1 MNLTD
6 ARTLWQLFRGMPGDG
21 NHAHRL
27 EAFYGSQAADYD
39 RFRERLLPG
48 RAELMEWLK
57 PGPGERVVEMGA
69 GTGRNP
75 EFIRLNVPA
84 LGQLTLVDLCTPLLV
99 KARERWAHA
108 ANVSVVE
115 ADATTWRPDIPVDAV
130 YFSYSLTM
138 IPDWRAAMENA
149 VAMLR
154 PGGRLAVVDF
164 TVTPR
169 QSRLARTFW
178 CKWFGHDGVHLNAE
192 HVESLGRLL
201 PRHEIREYRT
211 SVPYL
216 PGLSVPYYLFHGVK
230 E

>member
-6 ARTLWQLFRGMPGDG
+6 ARTLWQLFRGMPSEGS
-21 NHAHRL
+21 HAHRL
-27 EAFYGSQAADYD
+27 AAFYGSQAADYD

-57 PGPGERVVEMGA
+57 PGSGERVVELGA

-75 EFIRLNVPA
+75 EFISSIVPA
-84 LGQLTLVDLCTPLLV
+84 LEKLTLVDLCTPLLAQ
-99 KARERWAHA
+99 ARERWAHA

-115 ADATTWRPDIPVDAV
+115 ADATLWRPDVPVDAV
-130 YFSYSLTM
+130 YFSYALTM

-169 QSRLARTFW
+169 QSWLARNFW
-178 CKWFGHDGVHLNAE
+178 RKWFGHDGVHLNAE
-192 HVESLGRLL
+192 HVATLSRLL
-201 PRHEIREYRT
+201 PRHELREYRT
-211 SVPYL
+211 PIPYL
-216 PGLSVPYYLFHGVK
+216 PGLAVPYYLFCGIK